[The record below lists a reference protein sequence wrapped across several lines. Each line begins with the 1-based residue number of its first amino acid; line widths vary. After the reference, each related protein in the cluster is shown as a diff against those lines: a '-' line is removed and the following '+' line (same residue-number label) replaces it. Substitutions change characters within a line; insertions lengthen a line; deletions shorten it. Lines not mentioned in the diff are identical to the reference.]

1 MIRALTGLFQK
12 IGLQAAGCGLVSGLL
27 AAYFASGVLYEPIP
41 ARLYG
46 QSSLM
51 QDIKFQVPQFTAG
64 NYFPSVLSSM
74 SSYDVSGVAS
84 LDAVALA
91 DGMMMTVHHNT
102 YHCKYYNSQNYV
114 HWIAKRLFPFAF
126 EEYGLL
132 DWRYFQCGFC
142 HQRNLLLVEMLMR
155 AGFDANLRGIN
166 GHVIAEYTM
175 NGDVYWVDADY
186 GVSSF
191 VMPEESLV
199 EAVVIDRYSGL
210 RKNVNGK
217 DFMPSVI
224 AAFKDYDND
233 GYYNLTSLGIIAGS
247 QRLLMNLVGGIF
259 AVIIFTTVASFV
271 IALLVLLNPRR
282 V

>member
-1 MIRALTGLFQK
+1 MAT
-12 IGLQAAGCGLVSGLL
+12 GLL
-27 AAYFASGVLYEPIP
+27 AAYFALSMLYEPIP

-74 SSYDVSGVAS
+74 SSYDVSEVAS

-91 DGMMMTVHHNT
+91 DGMMITVHHNT

-114 HWIAKRLFPFAF
+114 HWVAKRLFPFAF

-142 HQRNLLLVEMLMR
+142 HQRNLLLVEMLMK
-155 AGFDANLRGIN
+155 AGFDANLRGLN
-166 GHVIAEYTM
+166 GHVIAEYNL
-175 NGDVYWVDADY
+175 NGDVYWIDADY

-191 VMPEESLV
+191 VMPKEALA
-199 EAVVIDRYSGL
+199 EAVVIERYSGL
-210 RKNVNGK
+210 RKNINGK
-217 DFMPSVI
+217 DFMSSVI
-224 AAFKDYDND
+224 TAFKNYDND
-233 GYYNLTSLGIIAGS
+233 AYYNLTSLGVIAGS
-247 QRLLMNLVGGIF
+247 QRLLMNLVGGIL
-259 AVIIFTTVASFV
+259 VGLIFTTVASLTT
-271 IALLVLLNPRR
+271 ALMVLLSPRR
-282 V
+282 T